1 MFVEK
6 LRAGIIREF
15 DLMEEIWHVIWL
27 YVYVWHTSNAVQG
40 YEWN

>member
-15 DLMEEIWHVIWL
+15 DLMEEIWHVI
-27 YVYVWHTSNAVQG
+27 
-40 YEWN
+40 